1 MRYLYQQLLAFCGMV
16 ALILLIVGVSF
27 TQLTKQTIEENNYQQ
42 LFGYAES
49 VEKTTQTY
57 ADTLP
62 QFSQDQAFQNA
73 LLLTEQ
79 VLTEQNVNFI
89 FIDKN
94 ERVIYPTNTA
104 LLNFTLTADQWKNL
118 RNGRQ
123 EKFTSNKNILGQ
135 AQATS
140 YALVP
145 FNLNHEFYGALV
157 VSQPARNID
166 NSVRPIT
173 LNLFKGFIFSS
184 IVAVIASY
192 AFAAF
197 QVKRIN
203 RLRNA
208 TKEVTNGNFDVQ
220 LPVHD
225 KDEFDELADDFNKM
239 TNSLKESQAEIEEQE
254 NRRRQFMADASHEM
268 RTPLTTINGL
278 LEGLEYNA
286 IPENQRENAIK
297 LMKNETERLIRLVN
311 ENLDYEK
318 IRTNQIS
325 MVIKKFNGTD
335 LLVPLFS
342 LSYALMGYTIVYQLN
357 LMWLDGIIF
366 LPLIAYGLEKL
377 MTEKRGWI
385 YSVFLGLALF
395 SNYYIGYMICFFLP
409 FFFIARLLSNNH
421 LAARKSK
428 EFLKLAG
435 LFMLHSLIAAGL
447 AAFLL
452 LPTFFTLLE
461 SKAGYMSNDFQFK
474 WAYPMQEILSKLV
487 IGAFNFDQMPSGLP
501 SVFVGTTAL
510 VSFICYFFN
519 NRFSISERLYA
530 GLLTAFLLVSMNLEA
545 LNKVWHAFQFP
556 VWFPYRF
563 AFLFGFF
570 VILTGYRAF

>member
-1 MRYLYQQLLAFCGMV
+1 MRYLYQQLLAFCGMI
-16 ALILLIVGVSF
+16 AMIILIVGISF

-49 VEKTTQTY
+49 VEKTTQTF
-57 ADTLP
+57 ADTFP
-62 QFSQDQAFQNA
+62 QFNQDQAFQNA
-73 LLLTEQ
+73 LELTEQ

-89 FIDKN
+89 FIDKY
-94 ERVIYPTNTA
+94 ERVIYPTA
-104 LLNFTLTADQWKNL
+104 GVYLNFTITADQWESL
-118 RNGRQ
+118 RSGRQ
-123 EKFTSNKNILGQ
+123 VKFTSNKNISGEN
-135 AQATS
+135 QATS

-145 FNLNHEFYGALV
+145 FNLNHEFYGGLV

-166 NSVRPIT
+166 NSVRSVT

-184 IVAVIASY
+184 IIAIIASY

-220 LPVHD
+220 LPVND

-239 TNSLKESQAEIEEQE
+239 TNSLKESRAEIEEQE

-325 MVIKKFNGTD
+325 MVIKKFDGTETLKNIVAQLEAKAEVMGNQLILEAPEQLDVYADYDRFVQIMVNIIQNAIQFTENGTIT
-335 LLVPLFS
+335 V
-342 LSYALMGYTIVYQLN
+342 T
-357 LMWLDGIIF
+357 
-366 LPLIAYGLEKL
+366 LEKGYL
-377 MTEKRGWI
+377 ETIIKVTDTGIGMSEQQMKSIWDRYYKVDPSRKNTKYGESG
-385 YSVFLGLALF
+385 LGLPIVQQLV
-395 SNYYIGYMICFFLP
+395 
-409 FFFIARLLSNNH
+409 RLH
-421 LAARKSK
+421 KG
-428 EFLKLAG
+428 KLDVTSELG
-435 LFMLHSLIAAGL
+435 
-447 AAFLL
+447 
-452 LPTFFTLLE
+452 
-461 SKAGYMSNDFQFK
+461 K
-474 WAYPMQEILSKLV
+474 
-487 IGAFNFDQMPSGLP
+487 
-501 SVFVGTTAL
+501 GTTFTVKL
-510 VSFICYFFN
+510 PDVEI
-519 NRFSISERLYA
+519 E
-530 GLLTAFLLVSMNLEA
+530 
-545 LNKVWHAFQFP
+545 
-556 VWFPYRF
+556 
-563 AFLFGFF
+563 
-570 VILTGYRAF
+570 